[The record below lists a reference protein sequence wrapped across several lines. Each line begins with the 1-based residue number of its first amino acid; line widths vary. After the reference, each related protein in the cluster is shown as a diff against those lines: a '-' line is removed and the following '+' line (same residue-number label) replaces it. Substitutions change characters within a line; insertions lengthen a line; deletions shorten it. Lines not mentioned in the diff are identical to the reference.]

1 MLLFLFCFYLFLL
14 KKNVPYFRDICVGR
28 IMYIVNSDVTE
39 MRVITHTEEHFIV
52 YYNNASDYKN
62 IQSINEYYT
71 EISEI

>member
-1 MLLFLFCFYLFLL
+1 MKMWRQRISLGPNQSLNRPRPFET
-14 KKNVPYFRDICVGR
+14 PYRLRTGQNR
-28 IMYIVNSDVTE
+28 TQ
-39 MRVITHTEEHFIV
+39 TKEHFIV